1 MDVSHNFMVK
11 FSTTGE
17 AEIIFKEITNWNILY
32 KVQNFVNFTSIG
44 GIEDGR
50 YILSVPID
58 DPRLFTIVLQAF
70 CYS

>member
-44 GIEDGR
+44 GIEDG
-50 YILSVPID
+50 L
-58 DPRLFTIVLQAF
+58 
-70 CYS
+70 